1 MWNIDKTLRTTTNV
15 ELLNKLLQ
23 NSIPEFDN
31 TFENRNTFIKDGKVM
46 RYLSNGNVLGME
58 LELVELRD
66 CTERDLRIHEA
77 FKSFLTALQPEK
89 SHAVEGY

>member
-1 MWNIDKTLRTTTNV
+1 MSNIEKTLKTATNV

-23 NSIPEFDN
+23 NAIPEFDGA
-31 TFENRNTFIKDGKVM
+31 FENRHTFIKDGKLM
-46 RYLSNGNVLGME
+46 RYLSNGSVLGME

-77 FKSFLTALQPEK
+77 FKSFLTALQPEEK
-89 SHAVEGY
+89 